1 MTATTS
7 PKNVEHRTFNL
18 EQSSPV
24 ESRTLNLESS
34 ASNVEPRTLN
44 IEPSI
49 AVIGAGYWGK
59 NLVRNFHQLGV
70 LKTICDGAQPIREE
84 MAKTY
89 PTYFFPLDGRGKKP
103 DMPASHRKPASFLPL
118 DEEGQRPSMTE
129 CQRESTYSLPLDGG
143 GQGGGEGMITPNLS
157 DVLEDPS
164 ITGVV
169 IAAPAALHYEIAEK
183 ALNVGKHVFVEKP
196 LSLNQADGEKL
207 VRLAAQ
213 KQKTLFVGH
222 ILHYHAAVI
231 RLKEM
236 IKNGKIGRLQY
247 IYSRRLSFG
256 KIRREENILWSFA
269 PHDISI
275 ILSLTGEEPS
285 YIDSVGSNFLHA
297 RIADVTMT
305 NLKFPSGIG
314 AHIFVSW
321 LNPYKE
327 QKLVIVGSS
336 GMLVFDD
343 TEPIETK
350 LVLYPHTINW
360 QNGLPVPNKAES
372 VAIDLKDIWEEPLK
386 AECKAFLSAIKTN
399 TKPLTSGEEGLK
411 VLKVLEISQQSIEQ
425 KEQGSFNL
433 EHRTLNVEQSSTIE
447 RRTLNIEPETLNI
460 EPRTRFFA
468 HETAIIDE
476 GVEIGEKTKIW
487 HFSHILS
494 GSKIGDNCN
503 IGQNVVIGPD
513 AIIGNKC
520 KIQNNVSVYKGVTL
534 EDGVFCGPSMVF
546 TNIYNPRAEI
556 GKMDQV
562 RPTLIKKGATLG
574 ANCTIVCGHAVGSYA
589 FIGAGAVVTK
599 DVLDHALM
607 VGNPAKQIGWM
618 CICGEKLND
627 NLQCPVCN
635 KKYCQAEAGLRNKNG

>member
-1 MTATTS
+1 MTTTTS
-7 PKNVEHRTFNL
+7 PNNVE
-18 EQSSPV
+18 P
-24 ESRTLNLESS
+24 RTLNLEHSTSS
-34 ASNVEPRTLN
+34 VEPRTLNLEHSTSSVEPRTLN

-89 PTYFFPLDGRGKKP
+89 PTYSLTLDGRGKKP
-103 DMPASHRKPASFLPL
+103 DMPAS
-118 DEEGQRPSMTE
+118 
-129 CQRESTYSLPLDGG
+129 QRESASSLTLDGG

-157 DVLEDPS
+157 DVLEDPA

-183 ALNVGKHVFVEKP
+183 ALNAGKHVFVEKP

-207 VRLAAQ
+207 VRLAEQ

-236 IKNGKIGRLQY
+236 IKTGKIGRLQY

-285 YIDSVGSNFLHA
+285 YVDSVGSNFLHA

-343 TEPIETK
+343 TEPIEKK
-350 LVLYPHTINW
+350 LVHYPHTINW

-386 AECKAFLSAIKTN
+386 AECKAFLSAITTN

-411 VLKVLEISQQSIEQ
+411 VLKVLELSQHSLEQ
-425 KEQGSFNL
+425 KEQNSFNL
-433 EHRTLNVEQSSTIE
+433 EHRTLNVEQSSPVE
-447 RRTLNIEPETLNI
+447 PRTLNVEPSPSNIEPETLNI

-468 HETAIIDE
+468 HETAIIDDN
-476 GVEIGEKTKIW
+476 VEIGEKTKIW

-494 GSKIGDNCN
+494 GSNIGEGCN
-503 IGQNVVIGPD
+503 VGQNVVIGPD
-513 AIIGNKC
+513 ATIGNKC

-546 TNIYNPRAEI
+546 TNIFNPRAEI

-574 ANCTIVCGHAVGSYA
+574 ANCTIVCGHTIGRYA

-599 DVLDHALM
+599 DVPDHALM
-607 VGNPAKQIGWM
+607 VGNPARQIGWM
-618 CICGEKLND
+618 CECGEKLNTK
-627 NLQCPVCN
+627 QKCPAC
-635 KKYCQAEAGLRNKNG
+635 KKQYKPMGDTLK

>member
-1 MTATTS
+1 MAPNTS
-7 PKNVEHRTFNL
+7 PLTPNV
-18 EQSSPV
+18 
-24 ESRTLNLESS
+24 S
-34 ASNVEPRTLN
+34 APDASLLTPH
-44 IEPSI
+44 I

-70 LKTICDGAQPIREE
+70 LKTICDGAHNIRED
-84 MAKTY
+84 MSKTY
-89 PTYFFPLDGRGKKP
+89 P
-103 DMPASHRKPASFLPL
+103 
-118 DEEGQRPSMTE
+118 
-129 CQRESTYSLPLDGG
+129 
-143 GQGGGEGMITPNLS
+143 
-157 DVLEDPS
+157 DVAVTDDINGVLQD
-164 ITGVV
+164 TGIQAVV

-183 ALNVGKHVFVEKP
+183 ALNAGKHVFVEKP
-196 LSLNQADGEKL
+196 LSLNQTDGEKL

-236 IKNGKIGRLQY
+236 IKTGKIGRLQY
-247 IYSRRLSFG
+247 IYSRRLSLG

-386 AECKAFLSAIKTN
+386 AECKAFLTAIETS

-411 VLKVLEISQQSIEQ
+411 VLKVLEQSQQSIEQ
-425 KEQGSFNL
+425 KERGMDSVIPAKAGIQEKQKHGCPTG
-433 EHRTLNVEQSSTIE
+433 TLGHDRRGVIPASTSVIPAKAGIQK
-447 RRTLNIEPETLNI
+447 NYPDVFIHP
-460 EPRTRFFA
+460 
-468 HETAIIDE
+468 TAIVDDK
-476 GVEIGEKTKIW
+476 VQIGSGTKIW
-487 HFSHILS
+487 HFSHILA
-494 GSKIGDNCN
+494 GSKIGQNCN

-513 AIIGNKC
+513 AIIGSKC

-562 RPTLIKKGATLG
+562 RPTLVKKGATLG
-574 ANCTIVCGHAVGSYA
+574 ANCTIVCGHTIGQYA
-589 FIGAGAVVTK
+589 FIGAGAVVIK
-599 DVLDHALM
+599 DVPDHALM
-607 VGNPAKQIGWM
+607 VGNPARQIGWM
-618 CICGEKLND
+618 CICGERLPDSLK
-627 NLQCPVCN
+627 CPSCGKDISN
-635 KKYCQAEAGLRNKNG
+635 K

>member
-1 MTATTS
+1 MPNSDFQDLT
-7 PKNVEHRTFNL
+7 PDKC
-18 EQSSPV
+18 
-24 ESRTLNLESS
+24 
-34 ASNVEPRTLN
+34 
-44 IEPSI
+44 I

-70 LKTICDGAQPIREE
+70 LKTICDGVQPIRDD

-89 PTYFFPLDGRGKKP
+89 PETAVTANVADV
-103 DMPASHRKPASFLPL
+103 
-118 DEEGQRPSMTE
+118 
-129 CQRESTYSLPLDGG
+129 
-143 GQGGGEGMITPNLS
+143 LS
-157 DVLEDPS
+157 DPA
-164 ITGVV
+164 ITGVA

-183 ALNVGKHVFVEKP
+183 AINAGKHVFVEKP
-196 LSLNQADGEKL
+196 LSLNYNDGATL

-222 ILHYHAAVI
+222 ILNYHAAVI

-236 IKNGKIGRLQY
+236 IRAGEIGRIRY
-247 IYSRRLSFG
+247 IYSRRLSLG

-269 PHDISI
+269 PHDISV
-275 ILSLTGEEPS
+275 ILGITGEEPC
-285 YIDSVGSNFLHA
+285 YVDSVGNNFLHA
-297 RIADVTMT
+297 RIPDVTMT

-343 TEPIETK
+343 TQTVETK

-360 QNGLPVPNKAES
+360 QNGLPVPHKAES
-372 VAIDLKDIWEEPLK
+372 RPVDIAPIWKEPLK
-386 AECKAFLSAIKTN
+386 AECEAFLTAIQN
-399 TKPLTSGEEGLK
+399 GAPPLTSGEEGLR
-411 VLKVLEISQQSIEQ
+411 VLKILELSQKSIEQ
-425 KEQGSFNL
+425 KEQTTAPTTNCQSPITNDYFV
-433 EHRTLNVEQSSTIE
+433 HPAAVIDDNV
-447 RRTLNIEPETLNI
+447 
-460 EPRTRFFA
+460 
-468 HETAIIDE
+468 AI
-476 GVEIGEKTKIW
+476 GTGAKIW

-494 GSKIGDNCN
+494 GSKIGENCN

-513 AIIGNKC
+513 VSVGKKC

-562 RPTLIKKGATLG
+562 RPTLVKHGATLG
-574 ANCTIVCGHAVGSYA
+574 ANCTIVCGVTIGRYA

-599 DVLDHALM
+599 DVPDHALM
-607 VGNPAKQIGWM
+607 VGNPACRIGWM
-618 CICGEKLND
+618 CVCGEKLPASLKCPTCGKGFSKSKDAVKLSEED
-627 NLQCPVCN
+627 NYSNSHVFFM
-635 KKYCQAEAGLRNKNG
+635 NKNA

>member
-1 MTATTS
+1 MTTTTS
-7 PKNVEHRTFNL
+7 PNNVE
-18 EQSSPV
+18 P
-24 ESRTLNLESS
+24 RTLNLEHSTSS
-34 ASNVEPRTLN
+34 VEPRTLNLEHSTSSVEPRTLN

-84 MAKTY
+84 MSKTY
-89 PTYFFPLDGRGKKP
+89 PTYSLTLDGR
-103 DMPASHRKPASFLPL
+103 
-118 DEEGQRPSMTE
+118 
-129 CQRESTYSLPLDGG
+129 

-157 DVLEDPS
+157 DVLEDPA

-183 ALNVGKHVFVEKP
+183 ALNAGKHVFVEKP

-207 VRLAAQ
+207 VRLAEQ

-236 IKNGKIGRLQY
+236 IKTGKIGRLQY

-285 YIDSVGSNFLHA
+285 YVDSVGSNFLHA

-343 TEPIETK
+343 TEPIEKK
-350 LVLYPHTINW
+350 LVHYPHTINW

-411 VLKVLEISQQSIEQ
+411 VLKVLELSQHSLEQ
-425 KEQGSFNL
+425 KEQNSFNL
-433 EHRTLNVEQSSTIE
+433 EHRTLNVEQSSPVE
-447 RRTLNIEPETLNI
+447 PRTLNVEPSPSNIEPETLNI

-468 HETAIIDE
+468 HETAIIDDN
-476 GVEIGEKTKIW
+476 VEIGEKTKIW

-494 GSKIGDNCN
+494 GSKIGENCN

-513 AIIGNKC
+513 ATIGNKC

-546 TNIYNPRAEI
+546 TNIFNPRAEI

-574 ANCTIVCGHAVGSYA
+574 ANCTIVCGHTIGRYA

-599 DVLDHALM
+599 DVPDHALM
-607 VGNPAKQIGWM
+607 VGNPARQIGWM
-618 CICGEKLND
+618 CECGEKLNTK
-627 NLQCPVCN
+627 QKCPAC
-635 KKYCQAEAGLRNKNG
+635 KKQYKPMGDTLK

>member
-1 MTATTS
+1 
-7 PKNVEHRTFNL
+7 
-18 EQSSPV
+18 
-24 ESRTLNLESS
+24 
-34 ASNVEPRTLN
+34 LN
-44 IEPSI
+44 IEHAV

-89 PTYFFPLDGRGKKP
+89 PTYSLPLDGEGQKP
-103 DMPASHRKPASFLPL
+103 GIPERQRKSASSIPL
-118 DEEGQRPSMTE
+118 DERGQKPA
-129 CQRESTYSLPLDGG
+129 YSLPLDGG

-157 DVLEDPS
+157 DVLEDPA
-164 ITGVV
+164 INGVV

-183 ALNVGKHVFVEKP
+183 ALNAGKHVFVEKP
-196 LSLNQADGEKL
+196 LSLNQTDGEKL

-372 VAIDLKDIWEEPLK
+372 IAIDLKDIWEEPLK
-386 AECKAFLSAIKTN
+386 AECKAFLAAIKTN

-411 VLKVLEISQQSIEQ
+411 VLKVLELSQQSIEQ
-425 KEQGSFNL
+425 KEQNSFNI
-433 EHRTLNVEQSSTIE
+433 ERRTLNVEQNGT
-447 RRTLNIEPETLNI
+447 
-460 EPRTRFFA
+460 FFV
-468 HETAIIDE
+468 HPTAIIDNN
-476 GVEIGEKTKIW
+476 VMIGKGTKIW

-494 GSKIGDNCN
+494 GSKIGENCN
-503 IGQNVVIGPD
+503 IGQNVVIGSD

-520 KIQNNVSVYKGVTL
+520 KIQNNVSVYKGVIL

-574 ANCTIVCGHAVGSYA
+574 ANCTIVCGHTIGQYA

-599 DVLDHALM
+599 DVPDHALM
-607 VGNPAKQIGWM
+607 VGNPSKQIGYM
-618 CICGEKLND
+618 CICGEKLD
-627 NLQCPVCN
+627 ASLKCPICKKQYKTTGKNLQEI
-635 KKYCQAEAGLRNKNG
+635 KK